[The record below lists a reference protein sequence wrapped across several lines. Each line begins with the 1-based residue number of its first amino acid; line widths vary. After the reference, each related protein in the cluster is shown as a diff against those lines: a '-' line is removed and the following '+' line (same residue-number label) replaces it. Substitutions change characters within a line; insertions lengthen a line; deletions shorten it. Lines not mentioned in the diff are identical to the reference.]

1 MNSNTNPMRN
11 VGTPE
16 HPVSWLHE
24 LTVAVLYDELTRDR
38 VIPPQGRLAMRRE
51 EMLRVRLTPGG
62 DLSHD
67 LRDGVVTVKIPDPEW
82 DIIGGII
89 PDLALYGEDSS
100 RPVRIIEVTVSNP
113 PDAAKRQ
120 KMDKL
125 QERGVDVVEIVV
137 KSEDDLRNLVEV
149 AWTPVFIKGGGFSQ
163 ADKEMRNL
171 LAILQGCSPSM
182 RRAFKQLLIELD
194 SLDSL
199 YPLSRT
205 NPLTQKL
212 EGQ

>member
-1 MNSNTNPMRN
+1 MKSDTDPMRN

-24 LTVAVLYDELTRDR
+24 RTVAVLYDELTRDR
-38 VIPPQGRLAMRRE
+38 VVPPEGRSAMRRE

-62 DLSHD
+62 ELSHD
-67 LRDGVVTVKIPDPEW
+67 LRDGIESVKIPDPEW

-89 PDLALYGEDSS
+89 PDLALYGEDTSK
-100 RPVRIIEVTVSNP
+100 PVRIIEVTVSNP
-113 PDAAKRQ
+113 PDATKRQ

-137 KSEDDLRNLVEV
+137 KSEDDLRNLVAV
-149 AWTPVFIKGGGFSQ
+149 AWTPVFIRGGGFSQ
-163 ADKEMRNL
+163 ADKEIRNL
-171 LAILQGCSPSM
+171 LGTLQRCSPSM
-182 RRAFKQLLIELD
+182 RRAFKQMLIDLD

-199 YPLSRT
+199 YPLSPT
-205 NPLTQKL
+205 NPLIDKL
-212 EGQ
+212 EGK

>member
-1 MNSNTNPMRN
+1 MTTNTDPMRN
-11 VGTPE
+11 VGTGE

-24 LTVAVLYDELTRDR
+24 RTIAVLYDELKRDR
-38 VIPPQGRLAMRRE
+38 VIPPQGRSLMGVE
-51 EMLRVRLTPGG
+51 KMLRVRLTPGG
-62 DLSHD
+62 DLSND
-67 LRDGVVTVKIPDPEW
+67 LRDGVVNVKIPDPEW

-137 KSEDDLRNLVEV
+137 KSEDDLRNLMEV
-149 AWTPVFIKGGGFSQ
+149 TWRPVFIKGGGTSQ
-163 ADKEMRNL
+163 ADREMKNL

-182 RRAFKQLLIELD
+182 RRAFKQMLIELD

-212 EGQ
+212 EGK